1 MNLKRKFKMKKT
13 AIALTVAALVA
24 TSAQAAPQANTF
36 YAGAKAGWASFHDG
50 FNQFKQYNQEAE
62 YSGVKAK
69 GTVKLD
75 KSDLTYGVYGGYQI
89 TNHFAVELG
98 YENFGSAKGSFTLD
112 INGGHFDESNGGN
125 PVVDAK
131 KKSTTIVS
139 AKMINHGPV
148 LSLKA
153 SYPIFDNLDVYARVG
168 AALVRSTYKFTQS
181 YTETNGTDV
190 KVSPADVQKKSSTK
204 VSPVFAGGIEY
215 AFTPNLAARL
225 EYQWIKGVGK
235 LKDTAGARIDF
246 TPSIG
251 AVTAGI
257 SYRFGQTPMM
267 VPEVVNK
274 EFKLKSDVLFAYN
287 KADLKAEAKA
297 ALDSIYAEIAPLKS
311 VSVDVAG
318 YTDYLGSGNYN
329 LALSQRRADTVAN
342 YLASKGV
349 VAEAI
354 TATGYGEAN
363 PVKAPQCESVKGR
376 KALIAC
382 LAEDRRVEISV
393 KGTK

>member
-24 TSAQAAPQANTF
+24 TSVQAAPQANSF
-36 YAGAKAGWASFHDG
+36 YTGAKAGWATYHDG
-50 FNQFKQYNQEAE
+50 INQFDNKD
-62 YSGVKAK
+62 KADDYRFK
-69 GTVKLD
+69 TKRSSVA
-75 KSDLTYGVYGGYQI
+75 YGVFGGYQI
-89 TNHFAVELG
+89 TNNFAVELG
-98 YENFGSAKGSFTLD
+98 YDYFGKVKGTNRENAKEKIST
-112 INGGHFDESNGGN
+112 ES
-125 PVVDAK
+125 
-131 KKSTTIVS
+131 
-139 AKMINHGPV
+139 HGAQ
-148 LSLKA
+148 LTLKA
-153 SYPIFDNLDVYARVG
+153 SYPVLKNLDVYARAG
-168 AALVRSTYKFTQS
+168 AALVRSSYKATKTQDG
-181 YTETNGTDV
+181 N
-190 KVSPADVQKKSSTK
+190 KLNLKSTK
-204 VSPVFAGGIEY
+204 VSPVFAGGLEY
-215 AFTPNLAARL
+215 AFTPALAARL
-225 EYQWIKGVGK
+225 EYQWVRGVGK
-235 LKDTAGARIDF
+235 VVINNSRFDF

-297 ALDSIYAEIAPLKS
+297 ELDSIYAEIAPLKS

>member
-24 TSAQAAPQANTF
+24 TSVQAAPQANSF
-36 YAGAKAGWASFHDG
+36 YTGAKAGWATYHDG
-50 FNQFKQYNQEAE
+50 LNRFDDKTAE
-62 YSGVKAK
+62 DQKRY
-69 GTVKLD
+69 KLNRD
-75 KSDLTYGVYGGYQI
+75 SVAYGVFGGYQI
-89 TNHFAVELG
+89 TNNFAVELG
-98 YENFGSAKGSFTLD
+98 YDYFGKAKGTNRANNKGNLSV
-112 INGGHFDESNGGN
+112 ES
-125 PVVDAK
+125 
-131 KKSTTIVS
+131 
-139 AKMINHGPV
+139 HG
-148 LSLKA
+148 LQLTLKA
-153 SYPIFDNLDVYARVG
+153 SYPVIKNLDVYARAG
-168 AALVRSTYKFTQS
+168 AALVNTRYKATPS
-181 YTETNGTDV
+181 IPELKT
-190 KVSPADVQKKSSTK
+190 KATK
-204 VSPVFAGGIEY
+204 VSPVFAGGLEY
-215 AFTPNLAARL
+215 AFTPALAARL
-225 EYQWIKGVGK
+225 EYQWVRGVGK
-235 LKDTAGARIDF
+235 VVINNSRFDF